1 MWFNGKK
8 KPTLGGYFAMSA
20 AYQMKRA
27 TMLRLIMSCLEL
39 GTQAYWLQLAQL
51 LPVSQ
56 PALLHRAVLIMNV
69 TNIFRINASHFRI
82 FHSG

>member
-1 MWFNGKK
+1 MEKK
-8 KPTLGGYFAMSA
+8 KHSWWLFCHVSRISDE
-20 AYQMKRA
+20 RA

-69 TNIFRINASHFRI
+69 TNIFRINASHFHI